1 VKGLQVLSFMSQGA
15 SNDIC
20 KWWFKNSKVASTS
33 EQQQQLQQEQQQE
46 QGEQERQEES
56 LERGE
61 SYSSNNT
68 DFRGAKEN

>member
-1 VKGLQVLSFMSQGA
+1 MVVQKLQS
-15 SNDIC
+15 
-20 KWWFKNSKVASTS
+20 SKHFRAATAITTGTAA
-33 EQQQQLQQEQQQE
+33 E

-68 DFRGAKEN
+68 HFRGAKEN

>member
-1 VKGLQVLSFMSQGA
+1 MIFVNGGSKLQS
-15 SNDIC
+15 
-20 KWWFKNSKVASTS
+20 SKHFRAATAITTGTAA
-33 EQQQQLQQEQQQE
+33 E

-68 DFRGAKEN
+68 HFRGAKEN